1 MANSLAASALVIGA
15 ACAMA
20 IACRDTSAH
29 TTVAPSSAVSTGA
42 SAPTDEEACVFTE
55 RLRRALF
62 VRTAADNYEHSAREL
77 DPLLSRSSYYLLASP
92 RYDEIESML
101 IELDARNLIPRDPL
115 RRAILERDLW
125 AIFDWLVQTG
135 WSEWSSSS
143 RLDPT
148 PQLRVPRARHL
159 ASVLGRA
166 LKRVAPIAA
175 EIDALP
181 DNFNVAAASRA
192 WPSDVVDEPSNDAFL
207 PTDLLDPS
215 GPWIEL
221 QSSDYEPLTPLHDE
235 AFGFRSVFSVHLRL
249 PGGRDATLD
258 YIRRLREFPDPL
270 VRNDELDR
278 YQRQAPEWERVA
290 GWRYLNPDAPQF
302 PVGTEVALVR
312 RMALFDDAGRLH
324 LSGIVESV
332 QIRRFR
338 KIGPAVVLYR
348 MNAEPSDQHMVE
360 FVLDRDQLFDGK
372 NGGLRAVARDE
383 TRQLSFLTYDFDGQD
398 LLDPLHPPRV
408 LDTCFACHAAPGIF
422 SMVSYTRIPGGA
434 GSQLGCKT
442 PRLPHQFLVRP
453 PCAARDRGDDA
464 KLRQF
469 DWGVLQSLLSTEK

>member
-1 MANSLAASALVIGA
+1 MANSLACSALVVGA
-15 ACAMA
+15 VCATA
-20 IACRDTSAH
+20 IACRDTSAQ
-29 TTVAPSSAVSTGA
+29 TTGAPSRAVSADA
-42 SAPTDEEACVFTE
+42 SAPTDEEARAFTE
-55 RLRRALF
+55 RLKRSLF
-62 VRTAADNYEHSAREL
+62 VRTASDNYEHSAREL
-77 DPLLSRSSYYLLASP
+77 DPLLSRSSYYLLTSP
-92 RYDEIESML
+92 RFDEVESL
-101 IELDARNLIPRDPL
+101 LVELDRRTLIPRDPL
-115 RRAILERDLW
+115 RRALLERDFW
-125 AIFDWLVQTG
+125 AIFDWLVQAG
-135 WSEWSSSS
+135 WAERSDAS

-148 PQLRVPRARHL
+148 PQLRIPRARHL
-159 ASVLGRA
+159 ANAIGRV
-166 LKRVAPIAA
+166 LKRVALTAD
-175 EIDALP
+175 EIDSLP
-181 DNFNVAAASRA
+181 DNLQAAAASHA
-192 WPSDVVDEPSNDAFL
+192 WPADVIDDASNDAFL

-258 YIRRLREFPDPL
+258 YIRRLREFLDPL
-270 VRNDELDR
+270 VRNAERDR
-278 YQRQAPEWERVA
+278 YQKQAPQWERVA
-290 GWRYLNPDAPQF
+290 GWLYLNPDAPQF
-302 PVGTEVALVR
+302 PAGTEVALVR

-348 MNAEPSDQHMVE
+348 MNAEPSDQHVVE

-398 LLDPLHPPRV
+398 LLDPFHPPRV

-434 GSQLGCKT
+434 GSQLGGKT
-442 PRLPHQFLVRP
+442 SKLPHQFLVRP
-453 PCAARDRGDDA
+453 PSAARDRGDDA

-469 DWGVLQSLLSTEK
+469 DWGVLQSLWSTQK